1 MTLGVL
7 LVNLGTPK
15 APTPKAVRRYLR
27 EFLGDKRVVALP
39 RVLWLPLLYAL
50 VSSVRARRVAKLY
63 QSIWLEE
70 GSPLLVYT
78 QRLARKLSAQGWQVA
93 VAMRY
98 GEPDLATGL
107 EALRA
112 QGAKQI
118 FVLPLYPQ
126 YSKTTTAA
134 VFERIS
140 QVLSTWPYLP
150 DCYFLNDYHAEPAYI
165 EAVAGRIDAFWR
177 EHGRPDQLL
186 ISFHGLPE
194 KSRAQGDP
202 YYEQC
207 LTSACLIAEA
217 LELASANWQVVF
229 QSRFGTAEWLKP
241 YCAEVLQSLPKQGIR
256 RVDVVCPGFAIDCL
270 ETLEEIAVTNRKLFL
285 NAGGEQYRYIPALN
299 DSDEQVAMLTELIL
313 SRLQIPQVD
322 RKRRAK
328 SV

>member
-1 MTLGVL
+1 
-7 LVNLGTPK
+7 
-15 APTPKAVRRYLR
+15 
-27 EFLGDKRVVALP
+27 
-39 RVLWLPLLYAL
+39 
-50 VSSVRARRVAKLY
+50 
-63 QSIWLEE
+63 
-70 GSPLLVYT
+70 
-78 QRLARKLSAQGWQVA
+78 
-93 VAMRY
+93 
-98 GEPDLATGL
+98 
-107 EALRA
+107 
-112 QGAKQI
+112 
-118 FVLPLYPQ
+118 
-126 YSKTTTAA
+126 
-134 VFERIS
+134 
-140 QVLSTWPYLP
+140 
-150 DCYFLNDYHAEPAYI
+150 
-165 EAVAGRIDAFWR
+165 AFWR
-177 EHGRPDQLL
+177 EHGRPDQLI

-229 QSRFGTAEWLKP
+229 QSRFGAAEWLKP

-313 SRLQIPQVD
+313 SRLKVAQAEKQ
-322 RKRRAK
+322 RKAR